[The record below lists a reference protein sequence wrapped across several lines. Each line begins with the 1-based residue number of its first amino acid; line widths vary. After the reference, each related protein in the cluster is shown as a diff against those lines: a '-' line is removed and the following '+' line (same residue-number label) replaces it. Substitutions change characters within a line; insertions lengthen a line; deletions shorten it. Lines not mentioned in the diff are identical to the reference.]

1 MFGRARVLV
10 ARVSGVRT
18 MASAAEPWFSFA
30 GKRAVVTGAGKGI
43 GFDVSV
49 ALARHGAEVIA
60 VTRSA
65 GDLDKLKA
73 EAGDKIFPVLCDIS
87 DTKDVKEKLSAA
99 GDIDLVVNNAG
110 IASLQPFLETD
121 PDSFDQVMAINVR
134 GAMAVAQ
141 VAAES
146 MKARGVRG
154 SIVNVSSQGSMV
166 GLVDHTSYCASKG
179 AMDQLTRVM
188 AVELGPLGIR
198 TNCVNPTVVMTA
210 MGKLAWSDPAKAGP
224 MLAKIPLGRFAE
236 IEDVVDPILFLLSD
250 RSSMINGAMIPIE
263 GGFLCG

>member
-1 MFGRARVLV
+1 MCCVHTALG
-10 ARVSGVRT
+10 
-18 MASAAEPWFSFA
+18 ASADPLCTVPPTQCCQPSRRPTLQ
-30 GKRAVVTGAGKGI
+30 G
-43 GFDVSV
+43 
-49 ALARHGAEVIA
+49 
-60 VTRSA
+60 
-65 GDLDKLKA
+65 
-73 EAGDKIFPVLCDIS
+73 GDKIFPVLCDIS
-87 DTKDVKEKLSAA
+87 NVADLKEKLTAA

-121 PDSFDQVMAINVR
+121 PESFDQVILATTPPSIRVRGVLLSGDLRLVRLSLEGETVADTHPRLVHLQVMAINVR

-141 VAAES
+141 VAAEN
-146 MKARGVRG
+146 MKARGVGG

-210 MGKLAWSDPAKAGP
+210 MGKL
-224 MLAKIPLGRFAE
+224 
-236 IEDVVDPILFLLSD
+236 
-250 RSSMINGAMIPIE
+250 GA
-263 GGFLCG
+263 